1 MEELRK
7 RQNIPEL
14 LAGDDDAV
22 DNDNDNDNDADID
35 EE

>member
-22 DNDNDNDNDADID
+22 DNDNDTDID